1 MQETQVQSLGQK
13 DPWRRWWLPTPV
25 FLPGEFHGAEEP
37 GRLQSTGSQRVGHD
51 WATDNFIL
59 GFPGGSYGK
68 ESVCNAGDMG
78 LIPEWGRSPGERND
92 NPIQYSCLKN
102 SMDRGT
108 RWASPWGCK
117 GSDTTEQLTLS
128 HFLDCKLYHLDSVK
142 LHLPQFKQCANTW
155 VKFIDFQ

>member
-1 MQETQVQSLGQK
+1 MEQRSLAGCSPQ
-13 DPWRRWWLPTPV
+13 
-25 FLPGEFHGAEEP
+25 
-37 GRLQSTGSQRVGHD
+37 GRKELDMTEQLIISF
-51 WATDNFIL
+51 WA
-59 GFPGGSYGK
+59 FPGGSYGK

-128 HFLDCKLYHLDSVK
+128 HFLDRKLYHLDSVK
-142 LHLPQFKQCANTW
+142 LHLPQFIQCANTW
-155 VKFIDFQ
+155 VKFIDFPKSGREILKTN